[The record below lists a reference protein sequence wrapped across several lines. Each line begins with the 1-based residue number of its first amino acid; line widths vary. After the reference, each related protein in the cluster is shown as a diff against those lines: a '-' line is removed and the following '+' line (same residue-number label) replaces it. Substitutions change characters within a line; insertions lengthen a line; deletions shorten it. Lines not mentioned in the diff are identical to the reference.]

1 MREAEPIDVVQH
13 VDMWIE
19 DELLAVD
26 RSEHRQLLDEDTCHN
41 LHALARTIYASLY
54 GPQLEV
60 VEVLEYAK
68 RRMSSGR
75 LAEYAAGADAD
86 DDGRDG
92 PAGD

>member
-1 MREAEPIDVVQH
+1 M
-13 VDMWIE
+13 
-19 DELLAVD
+19 
-26 RSEHRQLLDEDTCHN
+26 T
-41 LHALARTIYASLY
+41 ARAFCQASLY

>member
-1 MREAEPIDVVQH
+1 MTARAFCRAAEIMH
-13 VDMWIE
+13 VS
-19 DELLAVD
+19 V
-26 RSEHRQLLDEDTCHN
+26 
-41 LHALARTIYASLY
+41 AL
-54 GPQLEV
+54 
-60 VEVLEYAK
+60 AK